1 MINQFKHKFCINLDH
16 RQDKWEQCQEEFTK
30 HNIENVNR
38 FSAIYGNP
46 DNLPHNMTTE
56 PILTNIGVT
65 LSHLRILE
73 YAQENNLDNVL
84 IFEDDVVFVD
94 DFNDKFNAL
103 FHEIPNDW
111 DMIYFSGTNV
121 GGLQSVTDKIWR
133 TYGTLTAHSY
143 IIKSSVYSLFIDKF
157 RKLENVGDFTFAQN
171 HQYIKAYIY
180 MPYITYQRAGFSDIQ
195 DTYVDY
201 DFIKNMC

>member
-1 MINQFKHKFCINLDH
+1 MVNQFKNKFCINLDH
-16 RQDKWEQCQEEFTK
+16 RKDKWEQCQEEFKK
-30 HNIENVNR
+30 HNILDVNR

-46 DNLPHNMTTE
+46 DNLPHNMQQE

-73 YAQENNLDNVL
+73 YAEKNKLDNVL
-84 IFEDDVVFVD
+84 IFEDDIVFVD
-94 DFNDKFNAL
+94 DFNQKFDSY
-103 FHEIPNDW
+103 FSEIPNDW

-121 GGLQSVTDKIWR
+121 GGLESVTENIWR
-133 TYGTLTAHSY
+133 TFGTLTAHSY
-143 IIKSSVYSLFIDKF
+143 IIKNSVFRLFIDKF
-157 RKLENVGDFTFAQN
+157 KKLENVGDFTFAEN

-180 MPYITYQRAGFSDIQ
+180 LPHITYQRAGISDIQ
-195 DTYVDY
+195 GDYVDY